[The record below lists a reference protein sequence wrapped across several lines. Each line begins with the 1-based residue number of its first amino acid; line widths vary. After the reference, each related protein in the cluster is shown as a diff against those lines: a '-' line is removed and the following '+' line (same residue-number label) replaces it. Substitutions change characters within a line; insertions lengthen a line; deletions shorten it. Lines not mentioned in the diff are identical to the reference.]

1 MIKRKL
7 GVAAL
12 LAILALAI
20 VGAGSAYAA
29 ATTTAAKVFTGPSPG
44 TELTGSKAA
53 TLSLESGATF
63 KSELGGPPAQVLEM
77 SATGAECLSCTL
89 ENKEV
94 TSKAGKVAFGTGK
107 VKFTGVTVT
116 KPAGCQA
123 EEEAGGA
130 GHITSK
136 QLNGHGDFMNGEN
149 AVAQAIPT
157 AGAGAS
163 FANFRLENK
172 PGETC
177 SVAGLYSLKGIT
189 YITWKVTGLFS
200 TTHSG
205 SVSPAIDTANGG
217 GLTIGTKAASVTG
230 TGIVSLGGTEFTIK

>member
-1 MIKRKL
+1 MTKRKL

-12 LAILALAI
+12 LAIVVFATVGVGGAL
-20 VGAGSAYAA
+20 AA
-29 ATTTAAKVFTGPSPG
+29 ATTTAAKVFTGASPG
-44 TELTGSKAA
+44 TELVGSKAA
-53 TLSLESGATF
+53 TLSLEGGATF
-63 KSELGGPPAQVLEM
+63 QTEVGAPAQVLEM

-123 EEEAGGA
+123 EEAAGGV
-130 GHITSK
+130 GHITSNM
-136 QLNGHGDFMNGEN
+136 LNGHGDFMNGEN

-157 AGAGAS
+157 AGAGTA
-163 FANFRLENK
+163 FANFVLENA
-172 PGETC
+172 PGKTC
-177 SVAGLYSLKGIT
+177 PVAGIYSLKGT
-189 YITWKVTGLFS
+189 TFITWKVTGLFS
-200 TTHSG
+200 TSHSG

-217 GLTIGTKAASVTG
+217 GVFIGAKSASVTG
-230 TGIVSLGGTEFTIK
+230 TGKVSIGGTEFTIK